1 MEVYDISALSST
13 IVGIQIEGEGFPL
26 ALTNSTIQN
35 LINGSNVNLETVD
48 AAIILPV
55 ELINSEFI

>member
-13 IVGIQIEGEGFPL
+13 IVGIQIEGGSFPV